1 MKPQTTIPNKGNK
14 FYNTTSNGGYSWCI
28 KGKPTQDGLN
38 VLDNCVGWACG
49 RFNEIYATET
59 GYQGMKYP
67 QLNCNAEN
75 FIERATSIG
84 LSYQYEPCL
93 GGIMVWEG
101 YGSLAGHIAIPEQ
114 FNSDGSVLTSESGYN
129 HFAFRNYTRYKGDG
143 NWGLDSSKFKYLGCI
158 INPSNPKPE
167 PTPPPTPYPFNGIV
181 KKGSKLYAE
190 NGNQYKNPA
199 SADRQVQV
207 LGEVNGR
214 YKVYGD
220 TFNPHIVYVNK
231 GDVIPNTGY
240 PFNGIVKKGSPL
252 YNEYGGRYK
261 NGASADRDVRVE
273 GELNGRYKVYGNT
286 FNPHIVYV
294 DKQNVIRK

>member
-1 MKPQTTIPNKGNK
+1 MKLATRIFNRERGDGAEQYYITSPFGKRVDPITGKVTYHNGCDYGTHGNK
-14 FYNTTSNGGYSWCI
+14 WHQYALEEGIVENVFVDQYGAKDIWVRYDRLGYRCLH
-28 KGKPTQDGLN
+28 GH
-38 VLDNCVGWACG
+38 LD
-49 RFNEIYATET
+49 RFNVSTGQRVDHSTILGYTGMTGKAT
-59 GYQGMKYP
+59 GVHLHLGVKYIGGNEWIDP
-67 QLNCNAEN
+67 E
-75 FIERATSIG
+75 SI
-84 LSYQYEPCL
+84 
-93 GGIMVWEG
+93 
-101 YGSLAGHIAIPEQ
+101 
-114 FNSDGSVLTSESGYN
+114 DYN
-129 HFAFRNYTRYKGDG
+129 DQ
-143 NWGLDSSKFKYLGCI
+143 
-158 INPSNPKPE
+158 
-167 PTPPPTPYPFNGIV
+167 PTPPSPYPFNGIV

-252 YNEYGGRYK
+252 YNEYGSRYK
-261 NGASADRDVRVE
+261 NGASADRPVKVE
-273 GELNGRYKVYGNT
+273 GELNGRYKVYGST

-294 DKQNVIRK
+294 DKSNVIRS

>member
-1 MKPQTTIPNKGNK
+1 MKLATRIFNRERGDGAEQYYITSPFGKRVDPITGKITYHNGCDYGTHGNK
-14 FYNTTSNGGYSWCI
+14 WAQYALEEGIVENVFVDQYGAKDIWVRYDRLGYRCLH
-28 KGKPTQDGLN
+28 GH
-38 VLDNCVGWACG
+38 LD
-49 RFNEIYATET
+49 RFNVSTGQRVDHSTILGYTGMSGKATGIHLHLGVKYIGGSEWIDPESID
-59 GYQGMKYP
+59 YQDK
-67 QLNCNAEN
+67 
-75 FIERATSIG
+75 
-84 LSYQYEPCL
+84 
-93 GGIMVWEG
+93 
-101 YGSLAGHIAIPEQ
+101 
-114 FNSDGSVLTSESGYN
+114 
-129 HFAFRNYTRYKGDG
+129 
-143 NWGLDSSKFKYLGCI
+143 
-158 INPSNPKPE
+158 
-167 PTPPPTPYPFNGIV
+167 PTPPSPYPFNGIV

-252 YNEYGGRYK
+252 YNEYGSRYK
-261 NGASADRDVRVE
+261 NGASADRPVKVE
-273 GELNGRYKVYGNT
+273 GELNGRYKVYGST

-294 DKQNVIRK
+294 DKSNVIRS